1 MPSRS
6 SAAVLSFVAAVLP
19 TGPAAAQTASAYG
32 LPSPGDVLPNGEAIL
47 YVDECHVGDSGSWV
61 MLVTTSLNTELV
73 LRDGAIVLAEG
84 DVLASGDEVED
95 IHDIDVTPSGV
106 LVFSLNVDNGFFQ
119 SDKVYA
125 AGLPWIV
132 ENSTFPDPAGSPS
145 SYAVRGLAQVAAA
158 FPYMVVQAQ
167 VSGGGSAIVREATLL
182 YDFSNPLAPTTRILA
197 EEGTPAPGG
206 GTFEQVP
213 TYLFIE
219 FDVLPDGRALTKI
232 DIDGDEAIL
241 LDGAVVARAGE
252 LSPDP
257 ALRWRSSTFFNAR
270 LSSAGHLLLDGELED
285 VATGA
290 YEGER
295 IFVDGVLGIGPG
307 QPFGSGTTG
316 SYYLKGQVDVQGRVH
331 FTHRTGTLSGYA
343 RGSDMIMETGL
354 CAIDGLTDVTV
365 DFVGMQAISDS
376 GRHVILKAEVGPAAT
391 ERYAI
396 VQAELGSPVTGCPV
410 VPNSTGVIGRLE
422 ASGSNRPSAGPFP

>member
-61 MLVTTSLNTELV
+61 MLVTTSLNTERV

-132 ENSTFPDPAGSPS
+132 ENSTFHDQAGSPS
-145 SYAVRGLAQVAAA
+145 SYAVRGLDQVAAA

-206 GTFEQVP
+206 NNQ
-213 TYLFIE
+213 I
-219 FDVLPDGRALTKI
+219 
-232 DIDGDEAIL
+232 
-241 LDGAVVARAGE
+241 
-252 LSPDP
+252 
-257 ALRWRSSTFFNAR
+257 
-270 LSSAGHLLLDGELED
+270 
-285 VATGA
+285 
-290 YEGER
+290 
-295 IFVDGVLGIGPG
+295 
-307 QPFGSGTTG
+307 
-316 SYYLKGQVDVQGRVH
+316 
-331 FTHRTGTLSGYA
+331 
-343 RGSDMIMETGL
+343 
-354 CAIDGLTDVTV
+354 
-365 DFVGMQAISDS
+365 
-376 GRHVILKAEVGPAAT
+376 
-391 ERYAI
+391 
-396 VQAELGSPVTGCPV
+396 
-410 VPNSTGVIGRLE
+410 
-422 ASGSNRPSAGPFP
+422 